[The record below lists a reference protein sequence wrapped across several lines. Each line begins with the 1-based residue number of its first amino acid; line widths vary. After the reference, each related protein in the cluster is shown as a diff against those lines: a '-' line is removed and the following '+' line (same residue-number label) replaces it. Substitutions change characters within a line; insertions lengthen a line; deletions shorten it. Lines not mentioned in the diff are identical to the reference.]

1 MAEIDDLRREV
12 QETKDGFA
20 AVAVKLDEIKA
31 ALEAAIA
38 ANAEV
43 DGLKA
48 AMVEAAG
55 ELDALQITMA
65 GVVAPTD
72 GGGEVVV
79 E

>member
-20 AVAVKLDEIKA
+20 AVATKIDEIKA

-48 AMVEAAG
+48 AMTEAAG
-55 ELDALQITMA
+55 ELDALQVVMA
-65 GVVAPTD
+65 GVVTPPE
-72 GGGEVVV
+72 G
-79 E
+79 